1 MKRCVLLAGAALGL
15 ISVRAADPSVSGVAI
30 TQLPNRLVQVS
41 YTLSDARAIVTPTFK
56 LDGVAVDPQKVITLG
71 GDVRRVVAPGARRF
85 VWDPRADWKEAEVT
99 TDRLTVELKVWKLSA
114 PPPKMVIDLDPWVN
128 SSPSNVLYYASE
140 ADLPGGV
147 GDARYRNGK
156 LLMTLIPAAEV
167 RWRFG
172 DGTAT
177 ASKYVTLSQ
186 DFYISAF
193 TFTRGQAQVALGEAG
208 YISPAET
215 DYGDRPLT
223 PMETQYAKLR
233 RGLVDGKETNV
244 FGAEA
249 VDAAC
254 YLKTLRDHTGLQLD
268 LPSEFQWEFAM
279 RAGVSDAYP
288 PNMNDYGWWGKGCNG
303 SWGTC
308 DPDHSSC
315 SRNCAHPVGNRT
327 ANAFGVYD
335 IVGNVRE
342 YTRTCWSASVDT
354 TEERD
359 PEGTIDART
368 AVTYRSDRHNS
379 WKGGNAFYARTS
391 IWHASENNTIGFRL
405 VLPVEKED

>member
-1 MKRCVLLAGAALGL
+1 MKRFFLLAGVALGL
-15 ISVRAADPSVSGVAI
+15 ISARAADPSVSGVAI
-30 TQLPNRLVQVS
+30 TQLSNRLVQVS

-56 LDGVAVDPQKVITLG
+56 LDGVAIAATNVVTLG

-99 TDRLTVELKVWKLSA
+99 TDRLTVELKVWKVSA
-114 PPPKMVIDLDPWVN
+114 PPPKMVIDLDPIIET
-128 SSPSNVLYYASE
+128 SPSNVLYYASE
-140 ADLPGGV
+140 EELPGGV

-172 DGTAT
+172 NGTAA
-177 ASKYVTLSQ
+177 ASKYVTLSH

-193 TFTRGQAQVALGEAG
+193 TFTRGQAQVALGEIGYVAG
-208 YISPAET
+208 T

-233 RGLVDGKETNV
+233 RGKVGDKETNV

-249 VDAAC
+249 IDAAC
-254 YLKTLRDHTGLQLD
+254 YLKTLRDHTGLPLD

-279 RAGVSDAYP
+279 RAGVSEAYP
-288 PNMNDYGWWGKGCNG
+288 TSMNSYGWWGKGCKG

-308 DPDHSSC
+308 SPDQSWPC
-315 SRNCAHPVGNRT
+315 SRDCPHPVGKRT
-327 ANAFGVYD
+327 PNAFGVYD
-335 IVGNVRE
+335 ILGNVRE
-342 YTRTCWSASVDT
+342 YTRTCWSESIDT

-359 PEGTIDART
+359 PEGSIDART

-379 WKGGNAFYARTS
+379 WKEGNAFYARTS
-391 IWHASENNTIGFRL
+391 IWHASENNNVGFRL